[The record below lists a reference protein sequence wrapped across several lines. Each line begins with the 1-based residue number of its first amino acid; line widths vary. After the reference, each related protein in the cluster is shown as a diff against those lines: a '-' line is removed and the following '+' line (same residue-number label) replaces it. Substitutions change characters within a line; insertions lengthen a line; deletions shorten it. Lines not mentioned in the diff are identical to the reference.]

1 MDWEGREEWDATDGV
16 GVDLSF
22 DEPGLDNGG
31 ARRCCLIRREVE
43 PISKLMKSLEKTYT
57 AREARWT
64 STDWRSS
71 FERTR
76 EKLVQNNE
84 AVEFLR
90 LALPFFCF
98 FAGDTFGV
106 PGLHQSQFP

>member
-1 MDWEGREEWDATDGV
+1 MDREGREECDATDGV

-31 ARRCCLIRREVE
+31 ARRCCFIRREVE
-43 PISKLMKSLEKTYT
+43 PISKLMKSLKKTYT

-76 EKLVQNNE
+76 KVSTEQRSGRILTIDFTLLL
-84 AVEFLR
+84 FL
-90 LALPFFCF
+90 CW
-98 FAGDTFGV
+98 
-106 PGLHQSQFP
+106 